1 MMQHTIITIGR
12 QFGSGGHEVGNRLAE
27 RLDIPLYDHNLIRM
41 AAQEL
46 RISNE
51 DATKVDETVLGRF
64 LSAYAANSLEYRA
77 FITSD
82 ASGMPLT
89 DRVFERQSAII
100 RKLAEKGPGIFVGRC
115 ADYIL
120 GDYSNCINAF
130 IYAYKEDRLNRIMKL
145 YNLDERRAK
154 EKIRKTDRDR
164 KLYYE
169 SRTGRE
175 WGSIEGNSMM
185 FNVSLLGIDGAVD
198 ALEAIYRKWDS
209 RDREKSRQPQ

>member
-12 QFGSGGHEVGNRLAE
+12 QFGSGGHEVGNQLSE

-51 DATKVDETVLGRF
+51 DATKVDETILGRF
-64 LSAYAANSLEYRA
+64 LSAYVVSTGDYTA
-77 FITSD
+77 FM
-82 ASGMPLT
+82 SGEESGKPLS

-100 RKLAEKGPGIFVGRC
+100 RKLAERGPGIFVGRC

-120 GDYSNCINAF
+120 GDYSNCVNTF
-130 IYAYKEDRLNRIMKL
+130 IYAYKDDRIRRIMKL
-145 YNLDERRAK
+145 YKLEERQAADK
-154 EKIRKTDRDR
+154 VKKMDRDR

-169 SRTGRE
+169 ARTGRE
-175 WGSIEGNSMM
+175 WGGIESIAMM
-185 FNVSLLGIDGAVD
+185 FNTSLLGIDGVVE
-198 ALEAIYRKWDS
+198 ALEAIYQKWET
-209 RDREKSRQPQ
+209 R

>member
-1 MMQHTIITIGR
+1 MMKHTIITIGR
-12 QFGSGGHEVGNRLAE
+12 QFGSGGHEIGNRLSE

-64 LSAYAANSLEYRA
+64 LSAYAAGSTEYRL
-77 FITSD
+77 FVTSD
-82 ASGMPLT
+82 KSGKPLT
-89 DRVFERQSAII
+89 DRIYERQSAII
-100 RKLAEKGPGIFVGRC
+100 RKLAEQGPGIFVGRC
-115 ADYIL
+115 ADYVL

-130 IYAYKEDRLNRIMKL
+130 VYAYKDDRVRRIMKI
-145 YNLDERRAK
+145 YKLDEKQAID
-154 EKIRKTDRDR
+154 KIKKTDKER

-175 WGSIEGNSMM
+175 RGSIEASGML
-185 FNVSLLGIDGAVD
+185 FNASLLGIDGVVD
-198 ALEAIYRKWDS
+198 ALEAIYHKWEE
-209 RDREKSRQPQ
+209 RDKK